1 MNNGGYIMVD
11 CGGLNLLGGHDTA
24 QTIPDLYK
32 NAKTAIESGKPIIA
46 NNCEYGEGVTM
57 SPVPVFAIIE
67 SDVLILTASILQ
79 IRIAANSTTPTSG
92 DVTIYNLIT
101 DFD

>member
-11 CGGLNLLGGHDTA
+11 CGGVNLLGGHSTA
-24 QTIPDLYK
+24 QTIANLYK
-32 NAKTAIESGKPIIA
+32 NAKAAIESGKPIIA
-46 NNCEYGEGVTM
+46 NNCEYGEGVKMT
-57 SPVPVFAIIE
+57 PIPVFAIIE

-101 DFD
+101 DF